1 MSIMSEIQNQVSWQI
16 LFSQAA
22 SLFGVRN
29 ITNTQSFNL
38 LLTVFGRGLWPFL
51 RPFLNKKY
59 VSKLWL
65 LALAIYVQ
73 NLSISEEWLE
83 KIIEIKMP
91 RIHNNMQ
98 ISSDDFHKQRF
109 CTMPIRARLADNKRL
124 NQFIRTFNHEISSRF
139 GLVRGQLTLISTWNN

>member
-29 ITNTQSFNL
+29 ITNIQSFNL
-38 LLTVFGRGLWPFL
+38 LLTGRGLWPFL

-59 VSKLWL
+59 VSKFV
-65 LALAIYVQ
+65 ASCVGYVQ